1 MVNDLIRDW
10 TFLPS
15 KASRYFRRQRIK
27 DFLFH
32 LHLAP
37 PKRILRKATPAPEW
51 ILYFM
56 FLPDGKLAPSHRFTL
71 QRLMTSGMKLL
82 IVCATAQPSDIP
94 ADVRN
99 HADALIW
106 KALPGFDFSAYAA
119 GLWHLAATSPGA
131 NVLVLNDSVLG
142 PFVELKPFMARTR
155 WDLTGFTA
163 SQYEENHIQS
173 YAFIL
178 RDVTRWRLLM
188 ISTVLPKWLSFHR
201 FDEIVRSQETRFAR
215 VAAHHMSVGAFW
227 FASDDAN
234 KDPTL
239 FTAGDMLDD
248 GYPFI
253 KRSAVGK
260 FRHVL
265 PPGIVK
271 DLDERLAAFSHPA
284 IG

>member
-1 MVNDLIRDW
+1 MMNDLIRDW
-10 TFLPS
+10 TFVPS
-15 KASRYFRRQRIK
+15 RASRYFRRQRIK
-27 DFLFH
+27 DLLFH
-32 LHLAP
+32 LRPAP
-37 PKRILRKATPAPEW
+37 PTEIMRAATPATEW

-56 FLPDGKLAPSHRFTL
+56 FLPGGTLAPSHRFTL
-71 QRLMTSGMKLL
+71 PRLAASGMKLL
-82 IVCATAQPSDIP
+82 IVCATPQPSDIP
-94 ADVRN
+94 ADVRD

-119 GLWHLAATSPGA
+119 GLWHLATASPGA
-131 NVLVLNDSVLG
+131 HVLVLNDSVLG
-142 PFVELKPFMARTR
+142 PFTELKPFMARAR

-163 SQYEENHIQS
+163 SRNDENHIQS

-178 RDVTRWRLLM
+178 RNVTRWRLLT

-201 FDEIVRSQETRFAR
+201 FGEIVRSQETRFAR

-227 FASDDAN
+227 FAPDDAN

-239 FTAGDMLDD
+239 FTPGELLDD

-265 PPGIVK
+265 PPAIVS
-271 DLDERLAAFSHPA
+271 DLEERLTAYSHPA
-284 IG
+284 IE